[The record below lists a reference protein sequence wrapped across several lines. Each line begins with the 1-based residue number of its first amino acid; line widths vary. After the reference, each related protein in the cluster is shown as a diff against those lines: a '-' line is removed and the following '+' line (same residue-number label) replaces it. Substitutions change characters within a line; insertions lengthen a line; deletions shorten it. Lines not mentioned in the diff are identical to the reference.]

1 MKRTTGS
8 NPRAASR
15 SVPPADRKLSV
26 RSLVFSISWVP
37 AAIGLA
43 GTHANSEA
51 SPAGTASAC
60 ASQGGWID
68 VKTGGSIARGELFRN
83 LAANASVVLLGEMHT
98 STDHHYWQLHTL
110 AALYGRGRNVVIG
123 FEAFPRRLQ
132 GVLNDWIDG
141 KLTPEAFLKASEW
154 RQVWGYD

>member
-26 RSLVFSISWVP
+26 RSLVFSISLVA

-68 VKTGGSIARGELFRN
+68 VKTGGALCRGGVVFHLPPHPPV
-83 LAANASVVLLGEMHT
+83 VVLRGMPTHT
-98 STDHHYWQLHTL
+98 ASPQLQQPSPC
-110 AALYGRGRNVVIG
+110 AL
-123 FEAFPRRLQ
+123 
-132 GVLNDWIDG
+132 
-141 KLTPEAFLKASEW
+141 
-154 RQVWGYD
+154 